1 MYNRDLYGFLTS
13 GREDRIEPDF
23 DAAILEE
30 TKIACLNRLTKIACL
45 NRLADFLAVPDHTE
59 VSVMSDTLYK
69 NTDCGARLR
78 LSPDGK
84 GIYVESIVEGSDF
97 EFSEMLKFIE
107 DTDKFR
113 ENFWDLVERC
123 EKVCE
128 EVWVECNGDDD
139 E

>member
-30 TKIACLNRLTKIACL
+30 TKIACLNRL
-45 NRLADFLAVPDHTE
+45 ADFLDVPHHTE
-59 VSVMSDTLYK
+59 VSVMSDVLYK
-69 NTDCGARLR
+69 NTNCGARLR

-84 GIYVESIVEGSDF
+84 EIYVDSIVEGSDF

-123 EKVCE
+123 EEVCE